1 MPPCLN
7 KMRDSVVAQRIINIR
22 ELEPADL
29 KAILS
34 IQYKCFKDPY
44 PLSLL
49 RRLQIM
55 HPDGFLVAETD
66 GVVVGYI
73 IGVIRWGNIGHILAI
88 GVDPAFQR
96 QRVGTLLIQSIIE
109 HFKQRGARVVRLEA
123 RKTNAVAQHF
133 YKNMGFLERGEMPY
147 YYEDG
152 EPAIA
157 MELPLD

>member
-1 MPPCLN
+1 M
-7 KMRDSVVAQRIINIR
+7 VAQRLVSVREIR
-22 ELEPADL
+22 QEDM
-29 KAILS
+29 KAVLS

-49 RRLQIM
+49 RRLHVM
-55 HPDGFLVAETD
+55 HPDGFLVADAE
-66 GVVVGYI
+66 GVVVGYL

-96 QRVGTLLIQSIIE
+96 QMVGTMLIKSIVE
-109 HFKQRGARVVRLEA
+109 RFCEKGAKIVRLEA
-123 RKTNAVAQHF
+123 RKSNISAQQF
-133 YKNMGFLERGEMPY
+133 YKNLGFLERGEMPY

>member
-1 MPPCLN
+1 MV
-7 KMRDSVVAQRIINIR
+7 RDSVVDQRRVDVR
-22 ELEPADL
+22 EITPDDM
-29 KAILS
+29 KAVLS

-49 RRLQIM
+49 RRLHVM
-55 HPDGFLVAETD
+55 HPDGFLVADAE
-66 GVVVGYI
+66 GVVVGYL

-96 QRVGTLLIQSIIE
+96 HMVGTVLIKNIVDR
-109 HFKQRGARVVRLEA
+109 FCDKGVKVVRLEA
-123 RKTNAVAQHF
+123 RKGNTGAQQF
-133 YKNMGFLERGEMPY
+133 YKDLGFLERGEMPY

>member
-1 MPPCLN
+1 MV
-7 KMRDSVVAQRIINIR
+7 RDSVVAQRLIRVR
-22 ELEPADL
+22 ELRPEDM
-29 KAILS
+29 KAVLS

-49 RRLQIM
+49 RRLHVM
-55 HPDGFLVAETD
+55 HPDGFLVADAE
-66 GVVVGYI
+66 GIVVGYM

-96 QRVGTLLIQSIIE
+96 QMVGTVLIKNIID
-109 HFKQRGARVVRLEA
+109 HFRERGAKIVRLEA
-123 RKTNAVAQHF
+123 RKTNISAQHF
-133 YKNMGFLERGEMPY
+133 YKNLGFLERGEIPY

>member
-1 MPPCLN
+1 MA
-7 KMRDSVVAQRIINIR
+7 AQRVIKVR
-22 ELEPADL
+22 ELEPRDL
-29 KAILS
+29 KSVLS

-44 PLSLL
+44 PLSLI
-49 RRLQIM
+49 RRLHIM
-55 HPDGFLVAETD
+55 HPDGFLVADVD
-66 GVVVGYI
+66 GVAVGYI

-96 QRVGTLLIQSIIE
+96 QHVGTLLIGSIID
-109 HFKQRGARVVRLEA
+109 HFKKKAVKVVRLEA
-123 RKTNAVAQHF
+123 RKSNIAAQNF
-133 YKNMGFLERGEMPY
+133 YKNRGFLERGEMPY

>member
-1 MPPCLN
+1 M
-7 KMRDSVVAQRIINIR
+7 VAQRVVSIR
-22 ELEPADL
+22 KLQPADL

-49 RRLQIM
+49 RRLHIM
-55 HPDGFLVAETD
+55 HPDGFLVADAD
-66 GVVVGYI
+66 GLVVGYI
-73 IGVIRWGNIGHILAI
+73 IGVIRWGNIGHVLAI
-88 GVDPAFQR
+88 GVDPDFQR
-96 QRVGTLLIQSIIE
+96 QRVGTMLIESIIE
-109 HFKQRGARVVRLEA
+109 HFKKLGAKVVRLEA
-123 RKTNAVAQHF
+123 RKTNVAAQQF
-133 YKNMGFLERGEMPY
+133 YKGMGFFERGEMPY